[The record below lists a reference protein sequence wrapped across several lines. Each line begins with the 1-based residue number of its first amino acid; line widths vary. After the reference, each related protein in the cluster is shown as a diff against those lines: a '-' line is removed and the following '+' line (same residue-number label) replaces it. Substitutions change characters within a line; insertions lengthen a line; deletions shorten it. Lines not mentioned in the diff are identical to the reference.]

1 MMIGPTASN
10 CAQRGIALVTALLV
24 VAIATVLAVEI
35 AARERLDIRRS
46 QNMIARDQAYD
57 LALAGESW
65 ALDLLRTDMEENDID
80 GFQDNWAQPILLPPF
95 EEATL
100 GMWIE
105 DLQGR
110 FNLNNLA
117 NVPVDPQQA
126 VNDINYR
133 RFRTLLENLQQQHDL
148 ELNPAEL
155 IDSLLDW
162 IDQDLQTRP
171 LGAEDSYY
179 MSLDNPRRAANQLL
193 ISPTELQLVKGFTP
207 ELVRLLLPYVTA
219 LPESTSINVNTAPV
233 EVLRM
238 LDPTLS
244 DEALERLEQVR
255 QEEAWETIDQFLQAA
270 ELQADVEKSGLGLAS
285 HYFAYHGEVSLGP
298 ARVRLH
304 SLISRGDGMRV
315 LWRARGTL

>member
-1 MMIGPTASN
+1 MKSPPTFN
-10 CAQRGIALVTALLV
+10 RQRGIALITALLV
-24 VAIATVLAVEI
+24 VALATVLAVEI
-35 AARERLDIRRS
+35 ATRERLDIRRT
-46 QNMIARDQAYD
+46 QNLIARDQAYD
-57 LALAGESW
+57 LALAGEAW
-65 ALDLLRTDMEENDID
+65 ALDLLRTDVEENEID
-80 GFQDNWAQPILLPPF
+80 SMQDNWAQPILLPPF
-95 EEATL
+95 EGATL

-133 RFRTLLENLQQQHDL
+133 RFRTLLENLQQQHEL
-148 ELNPAEL
+148 EFNAVEL

-179 MSLDNPRRAANQLL
+179 MSLDNPRRTANQLL
-193 ISPTELQLVKGFTP
+193 TSPTELQLVKGFTP
-207 ELVRLLLPYVTA
+207 ELVRLLAPHVTA
-219 LPESTSINVNTAPV
+219 LPESTSINVNTATL

-238 LDPTLS
+238 LDPRLTDS
-244 DEALERLEQVR
+244 ALERLDQMR
-255 QEEAWETIDQFLQAA
+255 REEAWESIELFLQAA
-270 ELQADVEKSGLGLAS
+270 ELQADFERNGLGLAS
-285 HYFAYHGEVSLGP
+285 QYFAFHGEVTLGP
-298 ARVRLH
+298 ARARLH
-304 SLISRGDGMRV
+304 SLISRSDGLRV